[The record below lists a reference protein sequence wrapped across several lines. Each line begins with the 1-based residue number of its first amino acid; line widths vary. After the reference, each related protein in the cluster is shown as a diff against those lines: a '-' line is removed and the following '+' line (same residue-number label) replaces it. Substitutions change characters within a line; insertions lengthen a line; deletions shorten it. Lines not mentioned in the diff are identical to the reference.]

1 MAIYTFTLRR
11 KKYALGSLAECSD
24 AYSRVRDELGF
35 GASRLPPAP
44 LSLDGSPIGYVA
56 YNGRIF
62 AGDPM
67 AWKPSTEILYDNRI

>member
-24 AYSRVRDELGF
+24 AYSRVRDDLGF

-62 AGDPM
+62 AGNSRQWTPDT
-67 AWKPSTEILYDNRI
+67 ALLYDNRT